1 MRKYLILLILFIV
14 IIMVP
19 LAWFLVPRHNEVIL
33 PLKPI
38 QKHHFAYKINIDT
51 LNIVYGKVKNN
62 ENISAILSPFISGP
76 LIDRIA
82 RETSDVFDVRKFHA
96 GNKYARITTKSSPVK
111 TLYFIYE
118 INDVDH
124 VIYDFRDSLRV
135 YPDKKKVDVIT
146 KTAEGS
152 ITTSLWNAFV
162 NNNLDI
168 NLAIKLSDV
177 YAWTVDFYGL
187 QKGDHFRFVYE
198 ELYVDSTYI
207 GTEKILSAKFN
218 SSGKDFYAF
227 YFEKDSIRGYFDET
241 GKSLR
246 KAFLKAP
253 LHFSRISSR
262 YSKAR
267 MHPILR
273 IVRPHYGVDY
283 SAPRGTPI
291 VALGDG
297 RIAEAGWK
305 GGYGRF
311 VSIRHNSVYTSTYAH
326 LSGYAKGIK
335 PGTYVHQ
342 GEVIGQVGMSGLA
355 TGPHLDFRVYK
366 NGSPVDPLKIESPS
380 TRPVDKAFRDIYGK
394 MVLDMKRKL
403 DSVERK

>member
-1 MRKYLILLILFIV
+1 M
-14 IIMVP
+14 
-19 LAWFLVPRHNEVIL
+19 
-33 PLKPI
+33 
-38 QKHHFAYKINIDT
+38 
-51 LNIVYGKVKNN
+51 
-62 ENISAILSPFISGP
+62 
-76 LIDRIA
+76 
-82 RETSDVFDVRKFHA
+82 
-96 GNKYARITTKSSPVK
+96 
-111 TLYFIYE
+111 YFIYE

-241 GKSLR
+241 GR
-246 KAFLKAP
+246 VF
-253 LHFSRISSR
+253 
-262 YSKAR
+262 AR
-267 MHPILR
+267 P
-273 IVRPHYGVDY
+273 
-283 SAPRGTPI
+283 
-291 VALGDG
+291 
-297 RIAEAGWK
+297 
-305 GGYGRF
+305 F
-311 VSIRHNSVYTSTYAH
+311 
-326 LSGYAKGIK
+326 
-335 PGTYVHQ
+335 
-342 GEVIGQVGMSGLA
+342 
-355 TGPHLDFRVYK
+355 
-366 NGSPVDPLKIESPS
+366 
-380 TRPVDKAFRDIYGK
+380 
-394 MVLDMKRKL
+394 
-403 DSVERK
+403 